1 MNWFFRIAVLA
12 MVSVGVQV
20 AHAEQ
25 VDLLAPV
32 AQALEGAL
40 QARAPK
46 TDEDKVQRQSATST
60 CNNSLYITN
69 ANGAVASRQT
79 NGCAAYGNQKYPR
92 DMVRAAI
99 RDLNWRL
106 VFIAGGFDIVLT
118 DTTFTNVPGGAM
130 YVMVHYDASNMSSEA
145 TFFNER
151 VY

>member
-1 MNWFFRIAVLA
+1 MNWFYRITVLA
-12 MVSVGVQV
+12 MVLVGVQV
-20 AHAEQ
+20 AHADDG
-25 VDLLAPV
+25 DLSAAV

-40 QARAPK
+40 QAAK
-46 TDEDKVQRQSATST
+46 TDENRVHPLSATST

-79 NGCAAYGNQKYPR
+79 NGCSAYGNQKYPR
-92 DMVRAAI
+92 DLVRSAI
-99 RDLNWRL
+99 QGMNWPL
-106 VFIAGGFDIVLT
+106 VFSAGGFDMFLT
-118 DTTFTNVPGGAM
+118 NGTYINVPAGAM

>member
-1 MNWFFRIAVLA
+1 MNWFFRIAILA

-20 AHAEQ
+20 AHADQ
-25 VDLLAPV
+25 VDLSAPV

-40 QARAPK
+40 QARAAK
-46 TDEDKVQRQSATST
+46 TDENQVKRHSATST

-69 ANGAVASRQT
+69 TNGAVASRQA

-92 DMVRAAI
+92 DAVRAAI
-99 RDLNWRL
+99 RDLIWRL
-106 VFIAGGFDIVLT
+106 VFIAGGFDIILT